1 MNRIRTL
8 LAILTVVLVFCP
20 QVDAANAT
28 PTAHAAAAH
37 VASPVDV
44 IDPVWPPIWWPGL

>member
-20 QVDAANAT
+20 QVDAANAS
-28 PTAHAAAAH
+28 PAAHAAAH
-37 VASPVDV
+37 DVPPVDV